1 MAVDVWMPV
10 VSRLGILYFVQMAPD
25 IATALYYTGIDP
37 FTKKPVHVAKN
48 MRDRKMQP
56 ALMQFFKPENW
67 FAARGGKCCH
77 RERLGDRPVYE
88 VDRGVQEVAGEVP
101 QSQGGQP
108 HRFWQVKTEVVTCMW
123 SRNRGPPHRI
133 AKSCARRSATPW

>member
-1 MAVDVWMPV
+1 MATAVSSYLYQIGYTHRYMRPTRDV
-10 VSRLGILYFVQMAPD
+10 
-25 IATALYYTGIDP
+25 ATALYYTGIDP

-67 FAARGGKCCH
+67 FAVRGGKCCH

-88 VDRGVQEVAGEVP
+88 VDREY
-101 QSQGGQP
+101 
-108 HRFWQVKTEVVTCMW
+108 K
-123 SRNRGPPHRI
+123 
-133 AKSCARRSATPW
+133 KSLEKYPNPKAVNLTDFGK

>member
-1 MAVDVWMPV
+1 MATAVSSYLYQIGYTHRYMRPTRDV
-10 VSRLGILYFVQMAPD
+10 
-25 IATALYYTGIDP
+25 ATALYYTGIDP

-67 FAARGGKCCH
+67 FAVRGGKCCH

-88 VDRGVQEVAGEVP
+88 VDRGV
-101 QSQGGQP
+101 
-108 HRFWQVKTEVVTCMW
+108 
-123 SRNRGPPHRI
+123 
-133 AKSCARRSATPW
+133 